1 MDRSLLLVSDE
12 VLSALVRD
20 LRRDPGTASED
31 GPDVPA
37 ISSTT
42 TEPRQGPQ
50 IVSASR
56 PKRFEW
62 MSSSSKFGPTRSR
75 LTDLGRVNEQSTPL
89 EDSSPP
95 LYPPK
100 REISLKSEQEKN
112 TQDND
117 IQRSARAKR
126 ESTETLLAPLADVSD
141 RIEKLQATFHESDS
155 LSSRIALGLRWIVGG
170 SGALAAFIADN
181 DGLALANHQ
190 APEAYIAVSP
200 ELAAIQDALNSIL
213 PRPVEGA
220 LVVSVD
226 EHNLLQ
232 LLFCQTSIGQLS
244 VGLVV
249 TEPLPSAEVSGIR
262 NIVRASTQPTDN
274 HARTA

>member
-20 LRRDPGTASED
+20 ACREPGTASED
-31 GPDVPA
+31 SPDAPG
-37 ISSTT
+37 ISSTRT
-42 TEPRQGPQ
+42 TKPRQGPQ
-50 IVSASR
+50 IVASAR

-62 MSSSSKFGPTRSR
+62 KSSSSKFGPSRSR
-75 LTDLGRVNEQSTPL
+75 LTDLGRVSEQSTPL
-89 EDSSPP
+89 EESSPP

-100 REISLKSEQEKN
+100 RETSFNERAGNEHS
-112 TQDND
+112 ND
-117 IQRSARAKR
+117 IQRRAKR
-126 ESTETLLAPLADVSD
+126 ESTATLLAPLAEVTD
-141 RIEKLQATFHESDS
+141 RIEKLQTTFHESDS

-226 EHNLLQ
+226 ERNLLQ
-232 LLFCQTSIGQLS
+232 LIFCETAIGQLS

-249 TEPLPSAEVSGIR
+249 TEPLPAAEVSGIR
-262 NIVRASTQPTDN
+262 NIVRAATQPTDN